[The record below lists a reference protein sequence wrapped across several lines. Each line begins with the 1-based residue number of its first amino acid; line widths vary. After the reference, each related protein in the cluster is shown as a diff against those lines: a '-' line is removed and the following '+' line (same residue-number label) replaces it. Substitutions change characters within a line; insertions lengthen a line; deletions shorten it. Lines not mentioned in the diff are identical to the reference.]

1 MQGAVIYGIVVEDP
15 RSAVLVRKVI
25 RLSTI
30 AAVLV
35 IVGNVINTMS
45 PINQLQPKRNDYSG
59 FVQIGLGLLVPACG
73 YYGAKQRRRDLL
85 KWFWGCNACQAVLS
99 LFAVGFVCYFLPTIN
114 TLQHGMIHCACTT
127 PAFPLYD
134 LKTNECVAV
143 PEGTTIVINGGP
155 PTCDNVTAAFNG
167 VSVYLYGGIAIGIVT
182 FLLSCAS
189 CTYGKELS
197 ENQTFITP
205 ILGAPFMGTATSH
218 PYQPAPQ
225 NYQQPPDAYQQ
236 PAVAYQQPAVAYQP
250 QATPQKY

>member
-1 MQGAVIYGIVVEDP
+1 MQSAVIYGIVVEDP
-15 RSAVLVRKVI
+15 RSAVLVRKVL

-35 IVGNVINTMS
+35 IIGVAINTAVMS
-45 PINQLQPKRNDYSG
+45 QLGQNTKVAAPYL
-59 FVQIGLGLLVPACG
+59 QIGLGLLVPACG

-85 KWFWGCNACQAVLS
+85 KWFWGCNAFQAVCS
-99 LFAVGFVCYFLPTIN
+99 LFSVGFVCYLLPTVN
-114 TLQHGMIHCACTT
+114 TIQDGFIHCACTT

-134 LKTNECVAV
+134 VKTNQCTAV
-143 PEGTTIVINGGP
+143 PEGSTIVFNGGP

-167 VSVYLYGGIAIGIVT
+167 VSVYLYGYIAIGIVT

-236 PAVAYQQPAVAYQP
+236 PAVAYQP

>member
-1 MQGAVIYGIVVEDP
+1 
-15 RSAVLVRKVI
+15 
-25 RLSTI
+25 
-30 AAVLV
+30 
-35 IVGNVINTMS
+35 
-45 PINQLQPKRNDYSG
+45 
-59 FVQIGLGLLVPACG
+59 
-73 YYGAKQRRRDLL
+73 
-85 KWFWGCNACQAVLS
+85 
-99 LFAVGFVCYFLPTIN
+99 
-114 TLQHGMIHCACTT
+114 MIHCACTT

>member
-1 MQGAVIYGIVVEDP
+1 
-15 RSAVLVRKVI
+15 
-25 RLSTI
+25 
-30 AAVLV
+30 
-35 IVGNVINTMS
+35 
-45 PINQLQPKRNDYSG
+45 
-59 FVQIGLGLLVPACG
+59 
-73 YYGAKQRRRDLL
+73 
-85 KWFWGCNACQAVLS
+85 
-99 LFAVGFVCYFLPTIN
+99 
-114 TLQHGMIHCACTT
+114 MIHCACTT

-236 PAVAYQQPAVAYQP
+236 PAVAYQP